1 MKKAMIAAT
10 IVGVAAAGVIMYLTK
25 RGNVKEVLDEI
36 SGEAKNAGRLASR
49 HLRKTKEKI
58 NNILSENMA

>member
-1 MKKAMIAAT
+1 
-10 IVGVAAAGVIMYLTK
+10 
-25 RGNVKEVLDEI
+25 LDEI

>member
-1 MKKAMIAAT
+1 MKKAIIAAT
-10 IVGVAAAGVIMYLTK
+10 IVGIAAAGVILYLTK
-25 RGNVKEVLDEI
+25 RGGVKEVLDEI

-58 NNILSENMA
+58 NHILHEDLA